1 MEPNTSYYLGIW
13 NSDKWKEAKK
23 LLLKKYTIDDYQE
36 LFSLDQKF
44 DSILT
49 LEKLI
54 KTYDEAFVID
64 FFLPILQ
71 SIALSSENIK
81 QEIPILLNN
90 CKKII
95 KLTQFECASILSTF
109 FLNMYGNENEGR
121 KEEEL
126 LKLNYEL
133 DSFPNLSFI
142 YYLYSPSKLMYN
154 KMLFMIRYFIKIGIR
169 MAMSKNFKLVF
180 SEGADFLSSKDKI
193 LDKVKDF
200 KKEIK
205 DIYNFDEEFK
215 IDCEE
220 ERNSI
225 LKIYLNEFNPILIKK
240 DFENKSIDND
250 YLNEQLNQ
258 EFNNYFKQIS
268 QISYYGDGISKTPI
282 EIIENKNNIPNKYLK
297 IITENLF
304 LNNPNEV
311 TLDYLESKT
320 KIHIDSITEQKNNII
335 TNFANKYLGGG
346 CMHLGSVQ
354 EEILLLICPEI
365 LVARAFVKKM
375 NHIQSISM
383 SGFEIISKSQGY
395 GNSLK
400 YGTYNIDKTPYVNNS
415 FKSLMIAVDA
425 YPIYGEQIWTQIN
438 PIFSMRELIKFI
450 TGLQGNREEVLGF
463 KFDFCSTGKWG
474 CGAFGG
480 DVYMKFLIQFIACLF
495 FDIGFN
501 FSCFNDEKTQKK
513 LKDFIQKLKIVVK
526 EKWEQMQQKKQKEEK
541 DQKAQKEEKEQKAQ
555 KEEKDQKPTIPK
567 KLIFRAFI
575 EMNYNKKNVND
586 ILGLYIKTLKNID
599 PNNA

>member
-1 MEPNTSYYLGIW
+1 
-13 NSDKWKEAKK
+13 
-23 LLLKKYTIDDYQE
+23 
-36 LFSLDQKF
+36 
-44 DSILT
+44 
-49 LEKLI
+49 
-54 KTYDEAFVID
+54 
-64 FFLPILQ
+64 
-71 SIALSSENIK
+71 
-81 QEIPILLNN
+81 
-90 CKKII
+90 
-95 KLTQFECASILSTF
+95 
-109 FLNMYGNENEGR
+109 
-121 KEEEL
+121 
-126 LKLNYEL
+126 
-133 DSFPNLSFI
+133 
-142 YYLYSPSKLMYN
+142 
-154 KMLFMIRYFIKIGIR
+154 
-169 MAMSKNFKLVF
+169 
-180 SEGADFLSSKDKI
+180 
-193 LDKVKDF
+193 
-200 KKEIK
+200 
-205 DIYNFDEEFK
+205 
-215 IDCEE
+215 
-220 ERNSI
+220 
-225 LKIYLNEFNPILIKK
+225 
-240 DFENKSIDND
+240 
-250 YLNEQLNQ
+250 
-258 EFNNYFKQIS
+258 
-268 QISYYGDGISKTPI
+268 
-282 EIIENKNNIPNKYLK
+282 
-297 IITENLF
+297 
-304 LNNPNEV
+304 
-311 TLDYLESKT
+311 
-320 KIHIDSITEQKNNII
+320 
-335 TNFANKYLGGG
+335 
-346 CMHLGSVQ
+346 
-354 EEILLLICPEI
+354 
-365 LVARAFVKKM
+365 M

-541 DQKAQKEEKEQKAQ
+541 DQKAQKEEKDQKAQKEEKEQKAQKEEKDQKAQKEEKDQKAQ